1 VSDLGSEGLTSA
13 SSLLGLTELPPVTRM
28 DNRRGRGRPL
38 GSRNRVK
45 SEEDTTPKPKPQTE
59 VDKNREAKARKERIN
74 AMAQGIADS
83 MNEQI
88 MLFLMSQGVP
98 SSVLYKDGM
107 APVKKESIY
116 SNIGERVV
124 VQPLQANAVASFLVT
139 LDENTVSSDAL
150 EKLSSGTAG
159 LVIKGCFAVG
169 TVAIYVR
176 GLAKAWEQMQPMLR
190 AKRVYEEQRKK
201 AQFGQTPEQAYQMQ

>member
-13 SSLLGLTELPPVTRM
+13 SSLLGLNELPPVTRM
-28 DNRRGRGRPL
+28 DNRRPRGRPI
-38 GSRNRVK
+38 GSRNRPK
-45 SEEDTTPKPKPQTE
+45 EETETPRPKQQTE
-59 VDKNREAKARKERIN
+59 VDKNREAKARKERIEN
-74 AMAQGIADS
+74 MAQGIADGL
-83 MNEQI
+83 NEQI

-98 SSVLYKDGM
+98 SAVLYQNNM

-116 SNIGERVV
+116 TSIGERVI

-201 AQFGQTPEQAYQMQ
+201 SQFGQTADQAYQMQ

>member
-1 VSDLGSEGLTSA
+1 MSDLGSEGLTSA
-13 SSLLGLTELPPVTRM
+13 SSLLGLNELPPTTRM
-28 DNRRGRGRPL
+28 DNRRGRGRPI

-45 SEEDTTPKPKPQTE
+45 SEDETPPKAKVQTE
-59 VDKNREAKARKERIN
+59 VDKNREAKARKERIDN
-74 AMAQGIADS
+74 MAQGIADGL
-83 MNEQI
+83 NEQI

-98 SSVLYKDGM
+98 SSVLYQNNM

-116 SNIGERVV
+116 TNIGERVI

-150 EKLSSGTAG
+150 EKLSTGTAG

-169 TVAIYVR
+169 TVAVYVR

-190 AKRVYEEQRKK
+190 AKKVYEEQRKK
-201 AQFGQTPEQAYQMQ
+201 AQFGQSAQDTYQMQ